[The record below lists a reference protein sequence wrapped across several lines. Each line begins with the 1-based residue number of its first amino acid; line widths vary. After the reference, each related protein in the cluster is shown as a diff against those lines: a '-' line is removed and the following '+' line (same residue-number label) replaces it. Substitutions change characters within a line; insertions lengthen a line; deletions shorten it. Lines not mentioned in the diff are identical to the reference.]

1 MVKFAAEE
9 YQECKKWIA
18 QKIQEGYSW
27 TDVKKLCT
35 TEEMFQEDES
45 AGIADTESGLKYLLY
60 RRYIRQTETSDG
72 FVYERGS
79 RRLTDWNLQEKDE

>member
-1 MVKFAAEE
+1 MPESIGCHAGGYCLRILEV
-9 YQECKKWIA
+9 YQKVPARGGIR
-18 QKIQEGYSW
+18 S
-27 TDVKKLCT
+27 
-35 TEEMFQEDES
+35 EEMFQEDES